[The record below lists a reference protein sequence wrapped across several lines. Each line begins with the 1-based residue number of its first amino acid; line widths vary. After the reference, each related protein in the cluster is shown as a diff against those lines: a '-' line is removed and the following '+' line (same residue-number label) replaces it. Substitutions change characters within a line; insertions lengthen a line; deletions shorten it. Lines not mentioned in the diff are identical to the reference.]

1 MTSEEFKILL
11 AKHLRGECTPEEEE
25 TVLKFYNS
33 LGKEQQEGLDEERRL
48 LMEDKLLAK
57 LRSKIQTTQ
66 HTKTGARRYLFT
78 TRRIAAS
85 ILILLAAGA
94 SFYFF
99 NYGFL
104 STDLPYFTN
113 GSGAGQ
119 RTANMIEVGN
129 STDEPRQLTLPD
141 GSQIQLSPN
150 STIHYPEIFAP
161 DKREVHLTGE
171 AFFDVA
177 KDPQHPFL
185 VYTAKVVTKVLG
197 TSFKIK
203 AFHEEK
209 EITVEVRTGKVSV
222 YTQNNKTDPSDSGK
236 EEVILTP
243 NQMAIYNKDEEHVSR
258 QLVEDP
264 QVILP
269 ESTLF
274 KMEYDG
280 ASAATLFEVLEENY
294 GVTIVYD
301 EQILSNCMLTT
312 SLAEEGLYERI
323 KIICEAIGA
332 RYAIE
337 GTNIIIHSD
346 GCN

>member
-11 AKHLRGECTPEEEE
+11 AKHLRGECTPEEEAM
-25 TVLKFYNS
+25 VLKFYNAI
-33 LGKEQQEGLDEERRL
+33 GKEPEELAEGEKSLV
-48 LMEDKLLAK
+48 EDKLLTK
-57 LRSKIQTTQ
+57 LQSKIQTAQ
-66 HTKTGARRYLFT
+66 KQKEGAQRFLFT
-78 TRRIAAS
+78 TRKIAAS
-85 ILILLAAGA
+85 FLILLVAGA
-94 SFYFF
+94 SLYFF
-99 NYGFL
+99 KYGFFF
-104 STDLPYFTN
+104 SDLAYFTN
-113 GSGAGQ
+113 GSGTDQ
-119 RTANMIEVGN
+119 HTAKMIEVFN
-129 STDEPRQLTLPD
+129 SADEPRDIALPD
-141 GSQIQLSPN
+141 GSQIQLSPK
-150 STIHYPEIFAP
+150 STINYPETFAS
-161 DKREVHLTGE
+161 DKREVYLTGE

-222 YTQNNKTDPSDSGK
+222 YTQDTNAGHADSSQ
-236 EEVILTP
+236 EAVILTP
-243 NQMAIYNKDEEHVSR
+243 NQMAVYNKEEEHVSR
-258 QLVEDP
+258 QLVEEP
-264 QVILP
+264 HVILP

-301 EQILSNCMLTT
+301 EKILSNCILTT
-312 SLAEEGLYERI
+312 SLTEEGLYERI

-337 GTNIIIHSD
+337 GTNIVIHSD